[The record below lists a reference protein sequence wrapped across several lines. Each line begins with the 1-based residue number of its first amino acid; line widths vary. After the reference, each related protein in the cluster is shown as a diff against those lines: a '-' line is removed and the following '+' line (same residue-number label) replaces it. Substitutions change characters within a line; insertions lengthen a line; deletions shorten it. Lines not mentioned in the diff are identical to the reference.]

1 MNVFV
6 SDEQDVNVNAA
17 ALIAMAERVLL
28 AESLPEDTQMSI
40 ILIDEVASEQYNQR
54 FMHREGPTD
63 VLAFPIDERT
73 PGEVSARPPNSPPI
87 NLGDI
92 FICPAVVTK
101 QAMELGVP
109 LTTELALIVTHGILH
124 LLGWHHDDEEGAA
137 AMADRER
144 ELLESAGF
152 DRV

>member
-6 SDEQDVNVNAA
+6 SDEQDIEVNGA
-17 ALIAMAERVLL
+17 ALVAMAERVLV
-28 AESLPEDTQMSI
+28 AEELPDDTQMSI
-40 ILIDEVASEQYNQR
+40 ILVDEVASEQYNQR
-54 FMHREGPTD
+54 FMNRDGPTD
-63 VLAFPIDERT
+63 VLAFPIEERN
-73 PGEVSARPPNSPPI
+73 PGMVSARPPNSPPI

-92 FICPAVVTK
+92 FICPTVVIK
-101 QAMELGVP
+101 QARELGVT
-109 LTTELALIVTHGILH
+109 LGTELALIVTHGILH
-124 LLGWHHDDEEGAA
+124 LLGWHHDDEAGAA